1 MLKKILLASLIGASF
16 ASVPLAS
23 VARTVI
29 VREAPPEPRQ
39 EAVPAPRRGYVWAP
53 GHWEWRGNRHV
64 WVNGHFLRA
73 RRGQHWEAE
82 RWVQR
87 DGRWEMRPG
96 RWARGDRDGDGV
108 PNSQDRKPNNPN
120 RS

>member
-1 MLKKILLASLIGASF
+1 MLKKILLATLIGASF
-16 ASVPLAS
+16 ASVPVAS
-23 VARTVI
+23 FSRTII

-39 EAVPAPRRGYVWAP
+39 EVIPPARRGFAWAP
-53 GHWEWRGNRHV
+53 GQWEWRGNRHV
-64 WVNGHFLRA
+64 WVEGHWLRA

-108 PNSQDRKPNNPN
+108 PNRMDSHPNNPN
-120 RS
+120 KN